1 LTLTQREVRDWCHA
15 EEKEPAIM
23 LKVGELAAAAG
34 LTVRTL
40 HHYDSIGLLQP
51 SARSDAGYRLYDRD
65 DVARLH
71 RVQALRAFGMRL
83 SEIGLYLDSPAGAP
97 LLVVERQL
105 AALDRQISEAAHMRR
120 QLLRL
125 HTELADGG
133 QPDLSTWLSTLE
145 QMMVYE
151 KYFTQDELAQL
162 PMYHDDGAK
171 AQWTALVDEAARL
184 MQTAAPGSPAA
195 ADLARRWL
203 EAFESGT
210 GGNRA
215 MAARVNAMAAREP
228 EAMRTQFGMSPE
240 LMDFVMAAMGELK
253 YGVWAKYLAPEV
265 IERMRRHHATRGKE
279 WALLVEQARE
289 AMQADPKAAGPRAR
303 ALARAWLDLFH
314 DMVGTDLATRDAF
327 RHAGA
332 TEPLLRMG
340 NGISDAMLEWLRQA
354 MPKPAPQ

>member
-1 LTLTQREVRDWCHA
+1 
-15 EEKEPAIM
+15 M

-65 DVARLH
+65 DVARLQ
-71 RVQALRAFGMRL
+71 RIQALRAFGMSL
-83 SEIGLYLDSPAGAP
+83 SDIGLYLDSPAGSP

-151 KYFTQDELAQL
+151 KYFTQDELAQF

-171 AQWTALVDEAARL
+171 AQWKALVDEAAAL
-184 MQTAAPGSPAA
+184 MGTAAPDSPAS

-203 EAFESGT
+203 DAFESGT

-215 MAARVNAMAAREP
+215 MASRVNAMAAREP
-228 EAMRTQFGMSPE
+228 EAMHTQFGMSPE
-240 LMDFVMAAMGELK
+240 LMGYVMAAIAELK
-253 YGVWAKYLAPEV
+253 YGVWSKYLAPDV
-265 IERMRRHHATRGKE
+265 IAQMRRHHAGRGKE

-289 AMQADPKAAGPRAR
+289 AMQADPKAAGMRAR
-303 ALARAWLDLFH
+303 ELAREWLALFH
-314 DMVGTDLATRDAF
+314 DMVGPDPAAREAF
-327 RHAGA
+327 RHASA
-332 TEPLLRMG
+332 VEPVLRMG
-340 NGISDAMLEWLRQA
+340 NGISEAMLEWLRQA
-354 MPKPAPQ
+354 MPKPATQ

>member
-1 LTLTQREVRDWCHA
+1 
-15 EEKEPAIM
+15 M

-71 RVQALRAFGMRL
+71 QIQALRAFGMGL
-83 SEIGLYLDSPAGAP
+83 SDIGLYLDSPAGSP
-97 LLVVERQL
+97 LMVVERQL
-105 AALDRQISEAAHMRR
+105 AALDRQIEQAEHMRK

-125 HTELADGG
+125 RADLADGG

-151 KYFTQDELAQL
+151 KYFTRDELAQL
-162 PMYHDDGAK
+162 PIYHDEGAK
-171 AQWTALVDEAARL
+171 AQWKALVDEAAAL
-184 MQTAAPGSPAA
+184 MHTAPPEAEAA
-195 ADLARRWL
+195 RDLARRWL

-215 MAARVNAMAAREP
+215 FASRVNAMAAREP
-228 EAMRTQFGMSPE
+228 DAMRNQFGMPPA
-240 LMDFVMAAMGELK
+240 LMGYVMAAIGELK
-253 YGVWAKYLAPEV
+253 YGVWGRYLAPDV
-265 IERMRRHHATRGKE
+265 IERMRRHHAARGKE
-279 WALLVEQARE
+279 WGQLVEHVRE

-303 ALARAWLDLFH
+303 ELARAWLALFH
-314 DMVGTDLATRDAF
+314 DMVGTEPATVGAF
-327 RHAGA
+327 RRASA
-332 TEPLLRMG
+332 AEPVLRMG
-340 NGISDAMLEWLRQA
+340 NGISDAMLEWLKQA
-354 MPKPAPQ
+354 MPKPVP